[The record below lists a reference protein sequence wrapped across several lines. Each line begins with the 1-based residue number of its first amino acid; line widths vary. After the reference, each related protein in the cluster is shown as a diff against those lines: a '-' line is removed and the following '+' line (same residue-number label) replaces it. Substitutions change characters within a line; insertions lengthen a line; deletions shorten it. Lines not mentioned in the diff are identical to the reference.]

1 MKTKFK
7 GTVDKN
13 TRLEDLVLKIKRQVS
28 NPKAIEIELDGQIRI
43 IREIYI
49 IK

>member
-1 MKTKFK
+1 MRTKFK

-13 TRLEDLVLKIKRQVS
+13 TRLGDLVLKIKRQVS
-28 NPKAIEIELDGQIRI
+28 NPKGIEIVLDGQIKI
-43 IREIYI
+43 IREVYI